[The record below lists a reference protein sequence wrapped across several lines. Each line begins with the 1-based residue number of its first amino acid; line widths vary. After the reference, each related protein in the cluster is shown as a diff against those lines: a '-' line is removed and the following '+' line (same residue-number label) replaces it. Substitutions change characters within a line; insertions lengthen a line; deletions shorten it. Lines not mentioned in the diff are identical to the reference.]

1 MEIFIPIIRDDIMT
15 WKTILKQLECPL
27 ATQDLEVNTKNRDAA
42 VKNAK
47 DPKTKKRLKAAHTYA
62 EQRKEASK
70 QKTKS
75 RSRGAF
81 TR

>member
-1 MEIFIPIIRDDIMT
+1 MEVPVRIN
-15 WKTILKQLECPL
+15 
-27 ATQDLEVNTKNRDAA
+27 ANRCFYFVHSSLDKAA
-42 VKNAK
+42 VRNAK